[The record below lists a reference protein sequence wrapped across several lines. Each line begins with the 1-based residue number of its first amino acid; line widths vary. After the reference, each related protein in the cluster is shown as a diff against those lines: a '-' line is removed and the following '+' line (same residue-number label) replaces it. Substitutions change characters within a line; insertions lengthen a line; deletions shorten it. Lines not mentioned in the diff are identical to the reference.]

1 MNDRSYESRG
11 AGIAPGMVALNG
23 KVGAAASSR
32 PAREIRIPE
41 LYRRPLGD
49 RELQGC
55 LKSRA

>member
-1 MNDRSYESRG
+1 MNDRLHEGRR
-11 AGIAPGMVALNG
+11 P
-23 KVGAAASSR
+23 GAAAGMTSLNGGVATAAGR
-32 PAREIRIPE
+32 LPAREIRIPE